1 MHYYDIAVQEAEQ
14 KQEVERQLDLQRRLA
29 EASSG
34 ELKKKL
40 DELKKQ
46 IQEKDAQVYISHSI
60 QIIVLML
67 MMHVHYTS
75 ISDWN
80 TKKEKGMYVGKV
92 YTEIPPISC

>member
-1 MHYYDIAVQEAEQ
+1 MHSYCFHNIVHYYDIAVQEAEQ

-75 ISDWN
+75 ISD
-80 TKKEKGMYVGKV
+80 
-92 YTEIPPISC
+92 

>member
-75 ISDWN
+75 ISD
-80 TKKEKGMYVGKV
+80 
-92 YTEIPPISC
+92 